1 MIRQIVTCGFGSCGG
16 ICGALPFRDRAA
28 SSDVPDDG
36 GSRHNDN
43 RYARAYRRVY
53 CFYNLSPDEK
63 RRREVV
69 GCRGRR
75 QDDGGTPFDKG
86 ESPGPPP

>member
-1 MIRQIVTCGFGSCGG
+1 MIRQIV
-16 ICGALPFRDRAA
+16 ILAALVLAAVSAVLYRFA

-75 QDDGGTPFDKG
+75 QDAGGTPFDKG